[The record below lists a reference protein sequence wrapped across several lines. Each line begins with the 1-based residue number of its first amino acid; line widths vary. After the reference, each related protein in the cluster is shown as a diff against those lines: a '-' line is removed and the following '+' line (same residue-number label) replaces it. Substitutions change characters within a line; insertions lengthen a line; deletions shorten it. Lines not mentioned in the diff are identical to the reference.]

1 MSEEATK
8 CDTIIAQIKKLLYN
22 YDLSITYAQGEI
34 KFHECNM
41 NLYANSRKTKEK
53 AKFVSH
59 KIDMQKYAIYIEELT
74 KAKEGVLATLN
85 SVLDKYNQLYKNVFY
100 MKYFQNKQLEE
111 IANETGYS
119 VSGIKKII
127 DRMKNDF
134 IDISL

>member
-1 MSEEATK
+1 
-8 CDTIIAQIKKLLYN
+8 
-22 YDLSITYAQGEI
+22 
-34 KFHECNM
+34 M
-41 NLYANSRKTKEK
+41 NLYANSRKSKEK

-59 KIDMQKYAIYIEELT
+59 KIDMQKYAIYIEELI

-127 DRMKNDF
+127 DKMKNDF